1 MANDQSK
8 ELAHTSAQT
17 PELRQLER
25 RPNESEQAH
34 AARMAFCRLP
44 PGQRSIAGAYRSVK
58 RLAPDERVKVP
69 GHFSKWAKEH
79 CWKEYAAAFDAA
91 DLGLTAD
98 LQTAQITAAGQ
109 ERIKQAEELAAIQ
122 TTAIEQARQL
132 QALIA
137 REIEELQTPPK
148 ASGPLTWLA
157 RLLPGRRRR
166 SAQLAELAAAAKDA
180 SLVSISAQSGLPPA
194 LPPPDREGSALDE
207 QSAGASGS

>member
-1 MANDQSK
+1 MPDYQKNK
-8 ELAHTSAQT
+8 KAHTNAQT
-17 PELRQLER
+17 PDMRQLER
-25 RPNESEQAH
+25 RPTESEQAH

-58 RLAPDERVKVP
+58 GLTPDDKVKVP
-69 GHFSKWAKEH
+69 GHFSKWSKEH
-79 CWKEYAAAFDAA
+79 RWKEYAAAFDAA
-91 DLGLTAD
+91 DQGLTAD
-98 LQTAQITAAGQ
+98 LQTAQITAVGQ
-109 ERIKQAEELAAIQ
+109 ERVRQAEELAAIQ

-137 REIEELQTPPK
+137 REIEELQAPPR
-148 ASGPLTWLA
+148 ASGPMAWLR
-157 RLLPGRRRR
+157 RLLRGRRCR

-194 LPPPDREGSALDE
+194 LPPPDREERTLDE

>member
-1 MANDQSK
+1 MTDDQGK

-17 PELRQLER
+17 PELRQLEP

-98 LQTAQITAAGQ
+98 LQTAELTAADQ
-109 ERIKQAEELAAIQ
+109 ERIRQAEELAVIQ
-122 TTAIEQARQL
+122 ATAINQARRL
-132 QALIA
+132 QELID
-137 REIEELQTPPK
+137 RELEELQTPPK
-148 ASGPLTWLA
+148 TSGLLAWLD
-157 RLLPGRRRR
+157 RILPGRRRK
-166 SAQLAELAAAAKDA
+166 SADLAHLATALKDLSDA
-180 SLVSISAQSGLPPA
+180 RLAPPPA
-194 LPPPDREGSALDE
+194 LPPPDRE
-207 QSAGASGS
+207 

>member
-1 MANDQSK
+1 MTDEQVK
-8 ELAHTSAQT
+8 EKAHISAQT
-17 PELRQLER
+17 PDLRQLER

-58 RLAPDERVKVP
+58 RLAPDKRVKVP

-98 LQTAQITAAGQ
+98 LQTAQLTAAGQ
-109 ERIKQAEELAAIQ
+109 ERIRQAEELAVIQ
-122 TTAIEQARQL
+122 STAIDQARRL
-132 QALIA
+132 QELID

-148 ASGPLTWLA
+148 ASGLLAWLD
-157 RLLPGRRRR
+157 RILPGRKRR
-166 SAQLAELAAAAKDA
+166 SADLAHLAAALKDLSDA
-180 SLVSISAQSGLPPA
+180 RLAPPPA
-194 LPPPDREGSALDE
+194 LPPPDRE
-207 QSAGASGS
+207 